1 MQTLVRLGCILYC
14 QFLPHLLLQMLIL
27 CMGRVSYCSRHHHM
41 LSLPLLSTALVV
53 TTSGSVVSCTVIV
66 KDSSEGLPAAS
77 YALHVT
83 TVSPI
88 GNVSPRL

>member
-1 MQTLVRLGCILYC
+1 LSIPTASVASNVNPVYGTGV
-14 QFLPHLLLQMLIL
+14 LLLPPPPYVI
-27 CMGRVSYCSRHHHM
+27 
-41 LSLPLLSTALVV
+41 SLPLLSTPLVV

-83 TVSPI
+83 TVSFI
-88 GNVSPRL
+88 GNVSPEL

>member
-1 MQTLVRLGCILYC
+1 LSIPTASVTSNVNPVYGTGV
-14 QFLPHLLLQMLIL
+14 LLLPPPPYVI
-27 CMGRVSYCSRHHHM
+27 
-41 LSLPLLSTALVV
+41 SLPLLSTALVV
-53 TTSGSVVSCTVIV
+53 TTSGSVVSCTVTV

-88 GNVSPRL
+88 GNVSPGL